1 MPADRPRPGAPLA
14 RRRFLGALALAPA
27 ALAGCAASG
36 AAGSRPP
43 AAAGAPAA
51 GPSAAGPSA
60 SGPPRVAAPDATIAA
75 VREHPLSP
83 DAEPAF
89 VFRAGAARPG
99 EP

>member
-1 MPADRPRPGAPLA
+1 MPDRLRPGARLA

-27 ALAGCAASG
+27 ALAGCT
-36 AAGSRPP
+36 AAGSAGPKAAP
-43 AAAGAPAA
+43 AAGAPGAA
-51 GPSAAGPSA
+51 PSSAAPA
-60 SGPPRVAAPDATIAA
+60 RAAAPDATIGA
-75 VREHPLSP
+75 VREHPLPP

>member
-1 MPADRPRPGAPLA
+1 MPVDPSRPGARLA

-27 ALAGCAASG
+27 ALAGCA
-36 AAGSRPP
+36 
-43 AAAGAPAA
+43 
-51 GPSAAGPSA
+51 SAAA
-60 SGPPRVAAPDATIAA
+60 SGPPAPAGSSAAGAAAAGPPPRGPAPDAAIGA
-75 VREHPLSP
+75 VREQPLSP